1 MSNKF
6 KPIPIEQLE
15 LNEGQIDWLPRNPR
29 QWTREE
35 LDKLKASILET
46 PLLLEA
52 RGLLVWG
59 PYEGTYVVIG
69 GNMRLAALREL
80 EAATAPCYVLP
91 AGLSPETVK
100 AIAIKDNGSF
110 GEWDV
115 DALMAD
121 WQEFNPEEFWTGADR
136 WSPADAAG
144 QEEGSPGIPQEALPE
159 ELQGAD
165 MNPDQ
170 LEPLVGDDETAME
183 RVIITF
189 TGEEEARRVA
199 ELLGVQDI
207 TSRVVWRLEDI
218 LEAREEEE

>member
-1 MSNKF
+1 MNNKF
-6 KPIPIEQLE
+6 KPIPIGQLE

-29 QWTREE
+29 QWTREQ
-35 LDKLKASILET
+35 LDRLKASILET

-52 RGLLVWG
+52 RGLIVWG
-59 PYEGTYVVIG
+59 PHDAAYVVIG

-80 EAATAPCYVLP
+80 KAATAPCYVLP
-91 AGLSPETVK
+91 ACLDPEKVK

-115 DALMAD
+115 DALMAEWAED
-121 WQEFNPEEFWTGADR
+121 YDLAEFGVDQWKPEDTV
-136 WSPADAAG
+136 S
-144 QEEGSPGIPQEALPE
+144 SPGIPQEALPP

-165 MNPDQ
+165 MDPDK

-183 RVIITF
+183 RVIITY

-199 ELLGVQDI
+199 ELLGVEDV

-218 LEAREEEE
+218 IEAREEE

>member
-6 KPIPIEQLE
+6 KPIPVEQLE
-15 LNEGQIDWLPRNPR
+15 LNEGQIAWLPRNPR

-35 LDKLKASILET
+35 LDRLKASILET

-59 PYEGTYVVIG
+59 PYEGIYVVIG

-80 EAATAPCYVLP
+80 EAATAPCYILP
-91 AGLSPETVK
+91 AGLSPEKVK

-115 DALMAD
+115 DALMAEWAED
-121 WQEFNPEEFWTGADR
+121 FNLDEFGVTNWQPEDTVTE
-136 WSPADAAG
+136 PAA
-144 QEEGSPGIPQEALPE
+144 SPGIPQEALPE

-165 MNPDQ
+165 MDPDRM
-170 LEPLVGDDETAME
+170 EPLEGDDETA
-183 RVIITF
+183 RDRIIITF
-189 TGEEEARRVA
+189 DEESRWRLEEIFKVR
-199 ELLGVQDI
+199 DI

-218 LEAREEEE
+218 IAEREED

>member
-1 MSNKF
+1 MNNKF

-15 LNEGQIDWLPRNPR
+15 LNEGQVDWLPRNPR
-29 QWTREE
+29 QWTREQ

-59 PYEGTYVVIG
+59 PYEGAYVVIG

-80 EAATAPCYVLP
+80 EAAVAPCYVLP
-91 AGLSPETVK
+91 AGLSQEKVK
-100 AIAIKDNGSF
+100 EIAIKDNGTF
-110 GEWDV
+110 GEWDM
-115 DALMAD
+115 DLLMDEWAD
-121 WQEFNPEEFWTGADR
+121 FNPEEFWTGTAQ
-136 WSPADAAG
+136 WKPENAV
-144 QEEGSPGIPQEALPE
+144 QPEQSPGIPQEALPE
-159 ELQGAD
+159 ELQGTDIA
-165 MNPDQ
+165 PDR

-189 TGEEEARRVA
+189 RGDEVEAVER
-199 ELLGVQDI
+199 LLGVKDV

-218 LEAREEEE
+218 IEAREEEE